1 MPPGEP
7 RISVRVLRQAA
18 REAMERT
25 SSRAVARDVDMSP
38 LGLREFI
45 AGAEPR
51 SATIRKLTAWY
62 IRQRE
67 HGSDAPV
74 DAETAEAA
82 IAFLLEHISSQH
94 RNEVRMAVIG
104 LIDSEGK
111 RRGAVEPAWL
121 AEIRD
126 PAPGA
131 RENS

>member
-1 MPPGEP
+1 MAPGEP
-7 RISVRVLRQAA
+7 RISIRVLRQAA

-82 IAFLLEHISSQH
+82 IAFLLEHIPAQH
-94 RNEVRMAVIG
+94 RDDTRAALLE
-104 LIDSEGK
+104 LIRGK
-111 RRGAVEPAWL
+111 GRQVGVASPAWIEDL
-121 AEIRD
+121 GSR
-126 PAPGA
+126 G
-131 RENS
+131 

>member
-7 RISVRVLRQAA
+7 RIPVRVLRLAA

-67 HGSDAPV
+67 HGSDPPV

-82 IAFLLEHISSQH
+82 IAFLLEHIPAQH
-94 RNEVRMAVIG
+94 RGDVRAALIE
-104 LIDSEGK
+104 LIDTEGN
-111 RRGAVEPAWL
+111 RQGAVTPAWL
-121 AEIRD
+121 RQMN
-126 PAPGA
+126 APD
-131 RENS
+131 

>member
-1 MPPGEP
+1 MAPGEP
-7 RISVRVLRQAA
+7 RISVSVLRQAA

-25 SSRAVARDVDMSP
+25 SSRAVARDVEMSP

-74 DAETAEAA
+74 EAETAEAA
-82 IAFLLEHISSQH
+82 IAFLLEHIPAQH
-94 RNEVRMAVIG
+94 RDDTRAALLE
-104 LIDSEGK
+104 LIRSKG
-111 RRGAVEPAWL
+111 RQVGVASPAWIEDL
-121 AEIRD
+121 GSR
-126 PAPGA
+126 G
-131 RENS
+131 

>member
-1 MPPGEP
+1 MALGEP

-25 SSRAVARDVDMSP
+25 SSRAVARDVNMSP

-67 HGSDAPV
+67 HGGDAPV

-82 IAFLLEHISSQH
+82 IAFLLEHIPAQH
-94 RNEVRMAVIG
+94 RDDVRAALVQ
-104 LIDSEGK
+104 LIDSKGREA
-111 RRGAVEPAWL
+111 GAPEPAWISDL
-121 AEIRD
+121 RD
-126 PAPGA
+126 
-131 RENS
+131 

>member
-1 MPPGEP
+1 M
-7 RISVRVLRQAA
+7 RVLRQAA

-82 IAFLLEHISSQH
+82 IAFLLEHIPAQH
-94 RNEVRMAVIG
+94 RDDTRAALLE
-104 LIDSEGK
+104 LIRSKG
-111 RRGAVEPAWL
+111 RQVGVASPAWIEDL
-121 AEIRD
+121 GGR
-126 PAPGA
+126 G
-131 RENS
+131 

>member
-1 MPPGEP
+1 MAPGEP
-7 RISVRVLRQAA
+7 RLSVSVLRQAA

-74 DAETAEAA
+74 NAETAEAA
-82 IAFLLEHISSQH
+82 IAFLLEHIPAQH
-94 RNEVRMAVIG
+94 RDDARAALIQ
-104 LIDSEGK
+104 LIDSKGQHV
-111 RRGAVEPAWL
+111 GAPEPAWISDL
-121 AEIRD
+121 R
-126 PAPGA
+126 G
-131 RENS
+131 

>member
-1 MPPGEP
+1 MAPGEP

-82 IAFLLEHISSQH
+82 IAFLLEHIPAQH
-94 RNEVRMAVIG
+94 RDDVRAALVQ
-104 LIDSEGK
+104 LIDSKG
-111 RRGAVEPAWL
+111 RQVGAPEPAWISDL
-121 AEIRD
+121 R
-126 PAPGA
+126 G
-131 RENS
+131 

>member
-1 MPPGEP
+1 MAPGEP

-51 SATIRKLTAWY
+51 ASTVRKLTAWY
-62 IRQRE
+62 LRQRE

-82 IAFLLEHISSQH
+82 IAFLLEHIPAHH
-94 RNEVRMAVIG
+94 RDDTRAALLE
-104 LIDSEGK
+104 LIRSKG
-111 RRGAVEPAWL
+111 RQVGVASPAWIEDL
-121 AEIRD
+121 GSR
-126 PAPGA
+126 G
-131 RENS
+131 

>member
-7 RISVRVLRQAA
+7 RIPVSVLRQAA
-18 REAMERT
+18 REAMDRT
-25 SSRAVARDVDMSP
+25 SSRAVARDVEMSP

-67 HGSDAPV
+67 IGSNAPV
-74 DAETAEAA
+74 DAPTAEAA
-82 IAFLLEHISSQH
+82 IAFLLEHVPSQH
-94 RNEVRMAVIG
+94 RDEVRTALLG

-111 RRGAVEPAWL
+111 RRGVAEPAWMSGL
-121 AEIRD
+121 R
-126 PAPGA
+126 G
-131 RENS
+131 R

>member
-7 RISVRVLRQAA
+7 RVAVSVLRQAA

-74 DAETAEAA
+74 DADTAEAA
-82 IAFLLEHISSQH
+82 IAFLLEHIPAQH
-94 RNEVRMAVIG
+94 RGDVRAALIQ
-104 LIDSEGK
+104 LIDSKG
-111 RRGAVEPAWL
+111 RQVGAPEPAWMSDL
-121 AEIRD
+121 R
-126 PAPGA
+126 G
-131 RENS
+131 

>member
-1 MPPGEP
+1 MPSGEP
-7 RISVRVLRQAA
+7 RIPVRVLRQAA

-82 IAFLLEHISSQH
+82 IAFLLEHIPAQH
-94 RNEVRMAVIG
+94 RGDVRAALIG

-111 RRGAVEPAWL
+111 RQDAAEPAWMSEL
-121 AEIRD
+121 R
-126 PAPGA
+126 G
-131 RENS
+131 

>member
-1 MPPGEP
+1 MAPGEP

-51 SATIRKLTAWY
+51 NATIRKLTAWY
-62 IRQRE
+62 IRQRD

-74 DAETAEAA
+74 NVETAEAA
-82 IAFLLEHISSQH
+82 IAFLLEHIPAQQRS
-94 RNEVRMAVIG
+94 EVRAALIE
-104 LIDSEGK
+104 LIDESG
-111 RRGAVEPAWL
+111 RRVGAPEPLWL
-121 AEIRD
+121 PDLR
-126 PAPGA
+126 G
-131 RENS
+131 

>member
-1 MPPGEP
+1 MASGEP
-7 RISVRVLRQAA
+7 RVPVSVLRQAA

-67 HGSDAPV
+67 HGGDAPLDV
-74 DAETAEAA
+74 DTADAS
-82 IAFLLEHISSQH
+82 IALLLQHIPSQH
-94 RNEVRMAVIG
+94 RVKVRAALLD
-104 LIDSEGK
+104 LIESKGHQV
-111 RRGAVEPAWL
+111 GATPPAWL
-121 AEIRD
+121 NQVRRD
-126 PAPGA
+126 
-131 RENS
+131 

>member
-74 DAETAEAA
+74 DVDTAEAA
-82 IAFLLEHISSQH
+82 IAFLLEHIPAQH
-94 RNEVRMAVIG
+94 RYDTRAALLE
-104 LIDSEGK
+104 LIRSKG
-111 RRGAVEPAWL
+111 RQVGVASPAWIEDL
-121 AEIRD
+121 GSR
-126 PAPGA
+126 G
-131 RENS
+131 

>member
-1 MPPGEP
+1 MTSGEP

-74 DAETAEAA
+74 DVDTAEAA
-82 IAFLLEHISSQH
+82 IAFLLEHIPAQH
-94 RNEVRMAVIG
+94 RDDTRAALLE
-104 LIDSEGK
+104 LIRSKG
-111 RRGAVEPAWL
+111 RQVGVASPAWIEDL
-121 AEIRD
+121 GSR
-126 PAPGA
+126 G
-131 RENS
+131 

>member
-1 MPPGEP
+1 MAPGEP
-7 RISVRVLRQAA
+7 RISVSVLRQAA

-82 IAFLLEHISSQH
+82 IAFLLEHIPAQH
-94 RNEVRMAVIG
+94 RDDVRAALIQ
-104 LIDSEGK
+104 LIDSKGQQV
-111 RRGAVEPAWL
+111 GAPEPAWISDL
-121 AEIRD
+121 R
-126 PAPGA
+126 G
-131 RENS
+131 

>member
-7 RISVRVLRQAA
+7 RIPVRVLRQAA

-25 SSRAVARDVDMSP
+25 SSRAVARDVEMSP

-67 HGSDAPV
+67 HASDSPV
-74 DAETAEAA
+74 DAQTAEAA
-82 IAFLLEHISSQH
+82 IAFLLEHIPAQH
-94 RNEVRMAVIG
+94 RDGVRAALIG

-111 RRGAVEPAWL
+111 RRDAAEPAWMSEL
-121 AEIRD
+121 R
-126 PAPGA
+126 G
-131 RENS
+131 